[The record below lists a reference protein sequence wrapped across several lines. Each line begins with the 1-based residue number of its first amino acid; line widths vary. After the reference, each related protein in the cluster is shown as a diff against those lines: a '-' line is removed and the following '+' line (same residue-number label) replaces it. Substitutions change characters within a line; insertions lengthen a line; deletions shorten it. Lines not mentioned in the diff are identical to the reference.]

1 MANAVT
7 IQGVMTAVGL
17 TSPTAAQLAYA
28 TFCAD
33 YAEATIKKI
42 RNQYA
47 DAWVAETLY
56 TRGQK
61 VNTNGY
67 ILTCV
72 SGGTTDA
79 TEPTIINGE
88 IADGTVTWKKYG
100 IDSVEAMYQPLAI
113 QMATA
118 LYNRQGIEGAK
129 SFAENGMSITFDSSD
144 IPRDMIKQVIPM
156 GSVY

>member
-17 TSPTAAQLAYA
+17 TSPTAAQLNYV

-42 RNQYA
+42 RNQL
-47 DAWVAETLY
+47 V
-56 TRGQK
+56 
-61 VNTNGY
+61 
-67 ILTCV
+67 
-72 SGGTTDA
+72 
-79 TEPTIINGE
+79 TEAI
-88 IADGTVTWKKYG
+88 
-100 IDSVEAMYQPLAI
+100 EAIYQPLAI

-118 LYNRQGIEGAK
+118 LYNRQGIEGAMT
-129 SFAENGMSITFDSSD
+129 FAENGLSMSFDSSD
-144 IPRDMIKQVIPM
+144 IPRSMIKQVIPM